1 MQTRIIHT
9 KIWTDSFF
17 ASLQPVE
24 KLVFIYYITN
34 PAVNIIHLYEC
45 SDKQVIFDT
54 GVDDP
59 VLQKIKK
66 NLSDNNK
73 IKFFEGYVF
82 LVNAYKYET
91 YTGELSE
98 KGKARAFGQL
108 SSSVKKWYKE
118 VSKGA
123 LRGLQATLKGTI
135 NNKQEIINNKQ
146 ELLNNNSEIRNKG
159 KGAFSSK
166 SYPQVEKIGVN
177 QKKFEEMRKQL
188 HYKLGIKAKNTP

>member
-24 KLVFIYYITN
+24 KLIFIYYITN

-66 NLSDNNK
+66 KLSDNNK

-82 LVNAYKYET
+82 LVNAFKYET

-108 SSSVKKWYKE
+108 STSVKKWYRE

-123 LRGLQATLKGTI
+123 SRGLQATLKGTI
-135 NNKQEIINNKQ
+135 NNKQETISNNK
-146 ELLNNNSEIRNKG
+146 EIRNKKYG
-159 KGAFSSK
+159 KGSSSNE
-166 SYPQVEKIGVN
+166 SYPQSSKTGAN
-177 QKKFEEMRKQL
+177 QKFEEMRKKF
-188 HYKLGIKAKNTP
+188 HRDFGIKAKTTT